1 MSKLLVYTPDRR
13 ITPMQSCAHVFFDE
27 LRDPNTRL
35 PNGKALPPL
44 FDFTPEE
51 IRAAGDLIRK
61 LIPPHAQSAPAA
73 GGAPGGVGSAPQS
86 AARSLR

>member
-1 MSKLLVYTPDRR
+1 
-13 ITPMQSCAHVFFDE
+13 MQSCAHVFFDE

-61 LIPPHAQSAPAA
+61 LVPPHAQAAAPVGAAA
-73 GGAPGGVGSAPQS
+73 GGSSAPQS